1 MESGVKLG
9 NGIGP
14 KVYLLPFHYLILVV
28 FSRFEVDGEFIS
40 IILILGSFNTF

>member
-1 MESGVKLG
+1 MESGVKSG

-14 KVYLLPFHYLILVV
+14 KVYLLLFHSV